1 MRAILL
7 VLLLGVLPAVE
18 SHGRQIPDAAQVGN
32 VSVPLRGADMLVWKW
47 LVDLY
52 VAALYLPPGV
62 SGVEAAVAAT
72 PKRLRMEYARDFTKT
87 NMVEAT
93 DETIG
98 RNVTPEQRMALQAS
112 LTTWNALYPA
122 PKKGDVVTFDHL
134 PGGDL
139 IMSLNGTELG
149 RIQDDAFAR
158 ALFAIWIGANPVK
171 TSLRDTLIG
180 K

>member
-7 VLLLGVLPAVE
+7 ILLLGALPAVE
-18 SHGRQIPDAAQVGN
+18 SHGRQIPDTAQVGN
-32 VSVPLRGADMLVWKW
+32 ANLALRGADMLVWKW

-62 SGVEAAVAAT
+62 SGVDAAVAAT
-72 PKRLRMEYARDFTKT
+72 PKRLRMEYARDFTKA

-93 DETIG
+93 DETLG
-98 RNVTPEQRMALQAS
+98 RNVTPAERLALQAS
-112 LTTWNALYPA
+112 LTAWNALYPA

-149 RIQDDAFAR
+149 RIHDEAFAR

-171 TSLRDTLIG
+171 NSLRDTLIG